1 MCLDVGLN
9 GWWGVMGMH
18 GSLFDEIKDRGAVMA
33 EVVGV
38 CGHRTKGYGQR
49 GTVAGVEGQLSG
61 DLLIVLGIAIVAAVG
76 AHICEQQGQLGGG
89 GKDGAA
95 FGVVGRACLQQGCDV
110 VGQVSGERS
119 AYLLTAVLLGCSVK

>member
-1 MCLDVGLN
+1 VGRN
-9 GWWGVMGMH
+9 GWWGVMGRQG
-18 GSLFDEIKDRGAVMA
+18 GSFDEVKGRGAVMA

-38 CGHRTKGYGQR
+38 CGQRAKGYGQR
-49 GTVAGVEGQLSG
+49 GRVAGVEGQLTG
-61 DLLIVLGIAIVAAVG
+61 DLLIVRGIASVAAVG